1 MISSQADRIAAEKAE
16 AERLL
21 KEQAEAEAKKSD
33 EADRLAAAAAKASD
47 DADKAQKE
55 AEERADEAEEAVER
69 ETEGGEGVL
78 PTARTIGLGAVE
90 QLGGV
95 QRSVQH
101 RARSPQPAPTSPYA
115 GAEAYTLAYS
125 GAPPSQILAGA
136 PPPLPPPV
144 RNPTG
149 PTSARENALEARELA
164 LEERLRYVEAMLA
177 AKTRMEG
184 SVSRGAASR
193 HPWIEP
199 RNCEPP
205 APGNDPGAVVAW
217 CRAVGEAL
225 NAQQLA
231 AHDAVKHAHHQ
242 IKMTAAPGASGGNSW
257 ALLPRDVRHA
267 LRDSV
272 KFGDSVRAAV
282 VDLQAVLVRRF
293 LRLCASKDGH
303 EEPDAALKDALRVV
317 RGAAS
322 REVVRRKALC
332 AALHDAQYKAADG
345 VLGRIPVHKSFWGP
359 SKLWWCC
366 RVMLCASDVYVRA
379 LLEDSF
385 WSG

>member
-1 MISSQADRIAAEKAE
+1 MSTQAEAERIAQEKADAEAKEKEEADRIAAEKAE

-47 DADKAQKE
+47 EADKEAKE
-55 AEERADEAEEAVER
+55 AEEKAEEAEEAVER
-69 ETEGGEGVL
+69 ETEGEGIL
-78 PTARTIGLGAVE
+78 PAARTIGLGAVE

-101 RARSPQPAPTSPYA
+101 RARSPPTSPYA

-184 SVSRGAASR
+184 SVSRGAALR
-193 HPWIEP
+193 
-199 RNCEPP
+199 
-205 APGNDPGAVVAW
+205 GN
-217 CRAVGEAL
+217 
-225 NAQQLA
+225 Q
-231 AHDAVKHAHHQ
+231 
-242 IKMTAAPGASGGNSW
+242 
-257 ALLPRDVRHA
+257 
-267 LRDSV
+267 SV
-272 KFGDSVRAAV
+272 SQV
-282 VDLQAVLVRRF
+282 
-293 LRLCASKDGH
+293 
-303 EEPDAALKDALRVV
+303 
-317 RGAAS
+317 
-322 REVVRRKALC
+322 
-332 AALHDAQYKAADG
+332 
-345 VLGRIPVHKSFWGP
+345 II
-359 SKLWWCC
+359 
-366 RVMLCASDVYVRA
+366 
-379 LLEDSF
+379 
-385 WSG
+385 

>member
-1 MISSQADRIAAEKAE
+1 MIATQAEAERIAQEKADAEAKEKEEADRIAAEKAE

-33 EADRLAAAAAKASD
+33 EADRLAAEAAKAKASSD
-47 DADKAQKE
+47 EAAKE
-55 AEERADEAEEAVER
+55 AEEKAEEAEEAVER

-78 PTARTIGLGAVE
+78 PTARNIGLGAVE

-101 RARSPQPAPTSPYA
+101 RARSPQPPTSPYA

-184 SVSRGAASR
+184 SVSRGAALR
-193 HPWIEP
+193 
-199 RNCEPP
+199 
-205 APGNDPGAVVAW
+205 GN
-217 CRAVGEAL
+217 
-225 NAQQLA
+225 Q
-231 AHDAVKHAHHQ
+231 
-242 IKMTAAPGASGGNSW
+242 
-257 ALLPRDVRHA
+257 
-267 LRDSV
+267 SV
-272 KFGDSVRAAV
+272 S
-282 VDLQAVLVRRF
+282 
-293 LRLCASKDGH
+293 
-303 EEPDAALKDALRVV
+303 
-317 RGAAS
+317 
-322 REVVRRKALC
+322 
-332 AALHDAQYKAADG
+332 
-345 VLGRIPVHKSFWGP
+345 
-359 SKLWWCC
+359 
-366 RVMLCASDVYVRA
+366 
-379 LLEDSF
+379 
-385 WSG
+385 

>member
-1 MISSQADRIAAEKAE
+1 MISTQAE

-55 AEERADEAEEAVER
+55 AEEKAEEAEEAVEQ
-69 ETEGGEGVL
+69 EGDGQGVL

-101 RARSPQPAPTSPYA
+101 RARSPPQPPTSPYA

-184 SVSRGAASR
+184 SVSRGAVLR
-193 HPWIEP
+193 
-199 RNCEPP
+199 
-205 APGNDPGAVVAW
+205 GN
-217 CRAVGEAL
+217 
-225 NAQQLA
+225 Q
-231 AHDAVKHAHHQ
+231 
-242 IKMTAAPGASGGNSW
+242 
-257 ALLPRDVRHA
+257 
-267 LRDSV
+267 SV
-272 KFGDSVRAAV
+272 SQV
-282 VDLQAVLVRRF
+282 
-293 LRLCASKDGH
+293 
-303 EEPDAALKDALRVV
+303 
-317 RGAAS
+317 
-322 REVVRRKALC
+322 
-332 AALHDAQYKAADG
+332 
-345 VLGRIPVHKSFWGP
+345 II
-359 SKLWWCC
+359 
-366 RVMLCASDVYVRA
+366 
-379 LLEDSF
+379 
-385 WSG
+385 